1 MPSRHFVNVYES
13 SIIRLVFFLLL
24 CVEIEMLDTGMRIL
38 PSVVSC
44 IYAHSV
50 CEATL
55 VLEPV

>member
-1 MPSRHFVNVYES
+1 MQ
-13 SIIRLVFFLLL
+13 
-24 CVEIEMLDTGMRIL
+24 IL

-55 VLEPV
+55 VLKPVQPDYTGTHQRLFSPVGEQAVLLHLYQQ